1 MATALTNTAHPSRT
15 LHRIAWLPALLLP
28 AAAWGTFARAPM
40 WVLAWAFT
48 AALYAGFKWLTFAR
62 STQARSATFSES
74 LAYLLLWPGM
84 DADAFLRP
92 PRAGQQRSRPAW
104 REWIM
109 ALLKLLTGLVLIF
122 GLAPLTTSLPPLVT
136 GWVGVVGLALVL
148 LFGFAHLVSLAWR
161 ASGVDAQPIMNR
173 PLWATSLSDF
183 WGGRWNLAFHDV
195 GREFVFKP
203 LLRRWGVL
211 AGTLGVFLFS
221 GIVHEIPMS
230 VATRQ
235 GLGLPTLYFLI
246 QAAGVVFER
255 SPVGK
260 RFGLGRGLLGRA
272 FAALL
277 VLAPLGLLFH
287 RAFLIGVIVPTL
299 QFLQAI

>member
-1 MATALTNTAHPSRT
+1 MATALTHTALPLYT
-15 LHRIAWLPALLLP
+15 LHRTAWLPALVLP
-28 AAAWGTFARAPM
+28 AAGLGTFTRVPIWM
-40 WVLAWAFT
+40 LAWALT

-84 DADAFLRP
+84 DANAFLRP
-92 PRAGQQRSRPAW
+92 SRPGQQRSRPAW
-104 REWIM
+104 REWLM
-109 ALLKLLTGLVLIF
+109 ALLKLLTGLLLIF
-122 GLAPLTTSLPPLVT
+122 GLAPLTTSLPSLVT

-148 LFGFAHLVSLAWR
+148 LFGFAHLVSLIWR
-161 ASGVDAQPIMNR
+161 TLGVDAQPIMNR

-211 AGTLGVFLFS
+211 GATLGVFLFS

-246 QAAGVVFER
+246 QAAGVVIER

-272 FAALL
+272 FAAL
-277 VLAPLGLLFH
+277 VILAPVGLLFH
-287 RAFLIGVIVPTL
+287 HAFLTRVIIPTL
-299 QFLQAI
+299 KFVQAI

>member
-1 MATALTNTAHPSRT
+1 
-15 LHRIAWLPALLLP
+15 
-28 AAAWGTFARAPM
+28 
-40 WVLAWAFT
+40 
-48 AALYAGFKWLTFAR
+48 
-62 STQARSATFSES
+62 
-74 LAYLLLWPGM
+74 
-84 DADAFLRP
+84 
-92 PRAGQQRSRPAW
+92 
-104 REWIM
+104 
-109 ALLKLLTGLVLIF
+109 
-122 GLAPLTTSLPPLVT
+122 
-136 GWVGVVGLALVL
+136 
-148 LFGFAHLVSLAWR
+148 
-161 ASGVDAQPIMNR
+161 MNR
-173 PLWATSLSDF
+173 PLWAISLSEF

-246 QAAGVVFER
+246 QAGGVMLER

-272 FAALL
+272 FAALAI
-277 VLAPLGLLFH
+277 LAPLGLLFH
-287 RAFLIGVIVPTL
+287 QAFLAQVIIPTL
-299 QFLQAI
+299 KFMQAI